1 MEASPALT
9 EIRWHGRGGQ
19 GAVTAAKMVAELA
32 LGEGKY
38 FQAFPEY
45 GPERS
50 GAPIVAFTRVSDEP
64 IQVYSGIEH
73 PQIVVVLD
81 SSLLKIVDVTKGA
94 PDDAVV
100 LVNSERSPAQL
111 RKDSGLE
118 GNRLFTI
125 AATRIAVETIKRPIP
140 NTPMVGALTRI
151 TGLFDID
158 DVVDVPARGLR
169 QEVPAQGR
177 RGQHRRH
184 HAQLRGGPGRMTVD
198 KKAGAKKPAPLKKP
212 AARKAPAKKKPTWD
226 ISDVDQWG
234 PERHELGATIVEA
247 GNSVYNETGG
257 WRSLVPEIDVEK
269 CDGCMLCYFYCPDAS
284 IIVED
289 NRATGVDL
297 EHCKGCGICAKEC
310 PTKAIVMQI
319 DKKE

>member
-1 MEASPALT
+1 MATKIGKKKGEATPALT

-50 GAPIVAFTRVSDEP
+50 GAPIVAFTRVSDAP

-94 PDDAVV
+94 PDDVIV

-111 RKDSGLE
+111 RKDSALKDG
-118 GNRLFTI
+118 RLYTI

-158 DVVDVPARGLR
+158 DVVTFLR
-169 QEVPAQGR
+169 EDFGKKFPPKVVEGNIAAITRSYEEVQG
-177 RGQHRRH
+177 
-184 HAQLRGGPGRMTVD
+184 
-198 KKAGAKKPAPLKKP
+198 
-212 AARKAPAKKKPTWD
+212 
-226 ISDVDQWG
+226 
-234 PERHELGATIVEA
+234 E
-247 GNSVYNETGG
+247 
-257 WRSLVPEIDVEK
+257 
-269 CDGCMLCYFYCPDAS
+269 
-284 IIVED
+284 
-289 NRATGVDL
+289 
-297 EHCKGCGICAKEC
+297 
-310 PTKAIVMQI
+310 
-319 DKKE
+319 

>member
-1 MEASPALT
+1 MATKTSKKGEATPALT

-50 GAPIVAFTRVSDEP
+50 GAPIVAFTRVSDAP

-81 SSLLKIVDVTKGA
+81 SSLLKIVDVTHGA
-94 PDDAVV
+94 PDDAIV

-111 RKDSGLE
+111 RKDSALKDGHLY
-118 GNRLFTI
+118 TI

-158 DVVDVPARGLR
+158 DVVTFLR
-169 QEVPAQGR
+169 EDFGKKFPPKVVEGNIAAITRSYEEVQG
-177 RGQHRRH
+177 
-184 HAQLRGGPGRMTVD
+184 
-198 KKAGAKKPAPLKKP
+198 
-212 AARKAPAKKKPTWD
+212 
-226 ISDVDQWG
+226 
-234 PERHELGATIVEA
+234 E
-247 GNSVYNETGG
+247 
-257 WRSLVPEIDVEK
+257 
-269 CDGCMLCYFYCPDAS
+269 
-284 IIVED
+284 
-289 NRATGVDL
+289 
-297 EHCKGCGICAKEC
+297 
-310 PTKAIVMQI
+310 
-319 DKKE
+319 

>member
-1 MEASPALT
+1 MATKIGKKKGEATPALT

-50 GAPIVAFTRVSDEP
+50 GAPIVAFTRVSDAP

-94 PDDAVV
+94 PDDVIV
-100 LVNSERSPAQL
+100 LVNSERTPAQL
-111 RKDSGLE
+111 RKDSALKDG
-118 GNRLFTI
+118 RLYTI

-151 TGLFDID
+151 TGLFDIE
-158 DVVDVPARGLR
+158 DVVTFLR
-169 QEVPAQGR
+169 EDFGKKFPPKVVEGNIAAITRSYEEVQG
-177 RGQHRRH
+177 
-184 HAQLRGGPGRMTVD
+184 
-198 KKAGAKKPAPLKKP
+198 
-212 AARKAPAKKKPTWD
+212 
-226 ISDVDQWG
+226 
-234 PERHELGATIVEA
+234 E
-247 GNSVYNETGG
+247 
-257 WRSLVPEIDVEK
+257 
-269 CDGCMLCYFYCPDAS
+269 
-284 IIVED
+284 
-289 NRATGVDL
+289 
-297 EHCKGCGICAKEC
+297 
-310 PTKAIVMQI
+310 
-319 DKKE
+319 

>member
-1 MEASPALT
+1 MATKTGKKKGEATPALT

-45 GPERS
+45 GPKRL
-50 GAPIVAFTRVSDEP
+50 GAPIVAFTRVSDAP

-81 SSLLKIVDVTKGA
+81 SSLLKIVDVTNGA
-94 PDDAVV
+94 PEDAIV

-111 RKDSGLE
+111 RKDAGLK

-158 DVVDVPARGLR
+158 DVVTFLR
-169 QEVPAQGR
+169 EDFGKKFPPKVVEGNIAAITRSYEEVQG
-177 RGQHRRH
+177 
-184 HAQLRGGPGRMTVD
+184 
-198 KKAGAKKPAPLKKP
+198 
-212 AARKAPAKKKPTWD
+212 
-226 ISDVDQWG
+226 
-234 PERHELGATIVEA
+234 E
-247 GNSVYNETGG
+247 
-257 WRSLVPEIDVEK
+257 
-269 CDGCMLCYFYCPDAS
+269 
-284 IIVED
+284 
-289 NRATGVDL
+289 
-297 EHCKGCGICAKEC
+297 
-310 PTKAIVMQI
+310 
-319 DKKE
+319 